1 MADMELVRVIALDEE
16 ATEPEDGQYLLTDAA
31 DGTKKMQAVKL
42 LQNEAQTFD
51 TSADYAVG
59 DYVLYNGRLY
69 RFTAVHA
76 AGAWTG
82 EDAERVTIADELE
95 KVVKYDGVIN
105 VIKII
110 SQSTT
115 MGDIVST
122 LDEVNTIGDH
132 VVFDVA
138 ALNAGMYLCTI
149 YLGDGY
155 YRIADMVTGFESTGF
170 FLPSDL
176 LVDIIKNGSQ
186 TTGKHYTMVW
196 DQVNAQGNRLN
207 DAANITTDTS
217 NFRHAGSVNENY
229 DNPFD
234 EIYPWSGRK
243 LCNIDIDLYRGLQN
257 GDDLTDCVTAWEGDV
272 GFSYSDHY
280 GVWVY
285 TPPFFGRSYV
295 IGNNRYFDVTDENL
309 QNNIYYPASIT
320 GRYLGVDVTLTIDNE
335 SKHCLLPKL
344 GMPVANVTL
353 QNMHTYAQNWGA
365 TLNDIYTLDATSL
378 LFVVEYA
385 SMNLQTKLGG
395 GVSNLYLQPSE
406 GVHLAAD
413 VTDGTEITLE
423 GLTAAQLANII
434 PNAIADIGTSNG
446 SNDIKRTHIVSVS
459 TIGTTTTVV
468 LADAI
473 TATTAAF
480 FSIHGLIN
488 VADSE
493 IGSKSG
499 YIGTNDKSN
508 AYYRGQTFYANK
520 YQYLLGAYREKD
532 TGHIWIADEGDT
544 DNYNALDTTKH
555 TDTGL
560 KLPQRAN
567 DAAYSGYIKTLGMCD
582 KLSIPPFCIEG
593 GGSSSNPVGDYV
605 YVPVLSAGN
614 TVLLFGGGAGS
625 GAVCGFSGHWFNGA
639 GTSHWIYG
647 ACPRLKQPS

>member
-1 MADMELVRVIALDEE
+1 MASKRVIDLAELSQTVQE
-16 ATEPEDGQYLLTDAA
+16 GQYIIVDSAG
-31 DGTKKMQAVKL
+31 GTGKMQAVKL

-51 TSADYAVG
+51 ASTDYAVG

-69 RFTAVHA
+69 RFTAVHT

-82 EDAERVTIADELE
+82 EDAERVTIAHEL
-95 KVVKYDGVIN
+95 KKAVKYDGVIN

-122 LDEVNTIGDH
+122 LDKVNTIGDH

-149 YLGDGY
+149 YLRNGY

-176 LVDIIKNGSQ
+176 LVDVIKGGSQ

-196 DQVNAQGNRLN
+196 DQVNAQGSRLN

-243 LCNIDIDLYRGLQN
+243 LCNIDIDLYRGLQK

-272 GFSYSDHY
+272 GFSYSDQY

-320 GRYLGVDVTLTIDNE
+320 GRYLGVDVMLTIDSAE
-335 SKHCLLPKL
+335 KHCLLPKL
-344 GMPVANVTL
+344 GMPVANVAL

-413 VTDGTEITLE
+413 VTDSTEITLE
-423 GLTAAQLANII
+423 GLTAAQLANVI
-434 PNAIADIGTSNG
+434 PNAIADIGSTKG
-446 SNDIKRTHIVSVS
+446 SNNIKRTYVVSVS
-459 TIGTTTTVV
+459 TTGTTTTVV

-520 YQYLLGAYREKD
+520 LQYLLGAYREKD

-555 TDTGL
+555 TDTRL
-560 KLPQRAN
+560 KLPQGAD
-567 DAAYSGYIKTLGMCD
+567 DAAYSGYIKALGMCD

-605 YVPVLSAGN
+605 YVPALSAGN
-614 TVLLFGGGAGS
+614 TVLLFGGGAGH
-625 GAVCGFSGHWFNGA
+625 GTACGFSGSWDNGA
-639 GTSHWIYG
+639 GYSYWDCG

>member
-1 MADMELVRVIALDEE
+1 MANEMELIRVIALEDE
-16 ATEPEDGQYLLTDAA
+16 AAAPSDGQYLLVDSA
-31 DGTKKMQAVKL
+31 DGTKKMLSIKM
-42 LQNEAQTFD
+42 LQNEAEVFD
-51 TSADYAVG
+51 ATASYIAG
-59 DYVLYNGRLY
+59 EYVLYNAALY
-69 RFTAVHA
+69 CFTVDHA

-176 LVDIIKNGSQ
+176 LVDIIKGGSQ

-217 NFRHAGSVNENY
+217 KFRHAGSVNENY

-243 LCNIDIDLYRGLQN
+243 LCNIDIDLYRGLQK

-272 GFSYSDHY
+272 GFSYEDQY

-320 GRYLGVDVTLTIDNE
+320 GRYLGVDVTLTIDSTE
-335 SKHCLLPKL
+335 KHCLLPKL

-353 QNMHTYAQNWGA
+353 RNMHTYAQNWGA
-365 TLNDIYTLDATSL
+365 TLNDIYTLDATAL

-395 GVSNLYLQPSE
+395 GVSSLYLE
-406 GVHLAAD
+406 DVHLAAD
-413 VTDGTEITLE
+413 VTDSTEITLE
-423 GLTAAQLANII
+423 GLTAAQLEHVI
-434 PNAIADIGTSNG
+434 PNAIADIGSTKG
-446 SNDIKRTHIVSVS
+446 SNNIKRTYVVSVS
-459 TIGTTTTVV
+459 TTGTTTTVL

-520 YQYLLGAYREKD
+520 FQYLLGAYREID

-560 KLPQRAN
+560 KLPQGAD
-567 DAAYSGYIKTLGMCD
+567 DAVYSGYIKTLGMCD
-582 KLSIPPFCIEG
+582 KLSIPPFCTEG

-605 YVPVLSAGN
+605 YVPALSAGN
-614 TVLLFGGGAGS
+614 TVLLFGGHAGNGTPCGFYGFWADGAGAS
-625 GAVCGFSGHWFNGA
+625 DWVC
-639 GTSHWIYG
+639 G
-647 ACPRLKQPS
+647 ACPSLKQPS

>member
-1 MADMELVRVIALDEE
+1 MAYTKRTWETGELI
-16 ATEPEDGQYLLTDAA
+16 TEGKLNHMEDGI
-31 DGTKKMQAVKL
+31 GAV
-42 LQNEAQTFD
+42 N
-51 TSADYAVG
+51 
-59 DYVLYNGRLY
+59 
-69 RFTAVHA
+69 
-76 AGAWTG
+76 
-82 EDAERVTIADELE
+82 
-95 KVVKYDGVIN
+95 KYDDTLN
-105 VIKII
+105 VIKITDPA
-110 SQSTT
+110 TT
-115 MGDIVST
+115 MGDIVNT
-122 LDEVNTIGDH
+122 LNQVNTIGNH

-149 YLGDGY
+149 YIGAGY
-155 YRIADMVTGFESTGF
+155 YRIADLVTGFEGTGF
-170 FLPSDL
+170 FANSDVL
-176 LVDIIKNGSQ
+176 SDIIKSGSQ
-186 TTGKHYTMVW
+186 SSGKHYTMVW
-196 DQVNAQGNRLN
+196 DQVNAQGTRLN

-229 DNPFD
+229 ENPFD

-243 LCNIDIDLYRGLQN
+243 LCNIDIDLYRNLSA

-272 GFSYSDHY
+272 GFSYEDQY

-285 TPPFFGRSYV
+285 TPAFFGRSYI

-309 QNNIYYPASIT
+309 QNNIYYAESIT

-365 TLNDIYTLDATSL
+365 TLNDIYTLDATAL

-413 VTDGTEITLE
+413 VTDSTEITLE
-423 GLTAAQLANII
+423 GLTSAQLAHVI
-434 PNAIADIGTSNG
+434 PNAIADIGSSNG
-446 SNDIKRTHIVSVS
+446 SNNIKRTHIVSVS
-459 TIGTTTTVV
+459 TAGTTTTVV

-488 VADSE
+488 VADTE

-520 YQYLLGAYREKD
+520 HQYLLGAYREKD

-560 KLPQRAN
+560 KLPQGAD

-582 KLSIPPFCIEG
+582 KLSIPPFCTEG

-605 YVPVLSAGN
+605 YVPALSAGN
-614 TVLLFGGGAGS
+614 TVLLIGGNANGGTYCGFYGHWYASAGS
-625 GAVCGFSGHWFNGA
+625 SPWDFGAF
-639 GTSHWIYG
+639 
-647 ACPRLKQPS
+647 PRLKQPS

>member
-1 MADMELVRVIALDEE
+1 MAYTKRTWETGELITEE
-16 ATEPEDGQYLLTDAA
+16 KLNHMEDGI
-31 DGTKKMQAVKL
+31 GAV
-42 LQNEAQTFD
+42 N
-51 TSADYAVG
+51 
-59 DYVLYNGRLY
+59 
-69 RFTAVHA
+69 
-76 AGAWTG
+76 
-82 EDAERVTIADELE
+82 
-95 KVVKYDGVIN
+95 KYDDTLN
-105 VIKII
+105 VIKITDPA
-110 SQSTT
+110 TT
-115 MGDIVST
+115 MGDIVNT
-122 LDEVNTIGDH
+122 LNQVNTIGNH

-149 YLGDGY
+149 YIGAGY
-155 YRIADMVTGFESTGF
+155 YRIADLVTGFEGTGF
-170 FLPSDL
+170 FANSDVL
-176 LVDIIKNGSQ
+176 ADIIKSGSQ
-186 TTGKHYTMVW
+186 SSGKHYTMVW
-196 DQVNAQGNRLN
+196 DQVNAQGTRLN

-217 NFRHAGSVNENY
+217 NFSHAGSVNENY
-229 DNPFD
+229 ENPFD

-243 LCNIDIDLYRGLQN
+243 LCNIDIDLYRNLSA

-272 GFSYSDHY
+272 GFSYDDQY

-285 TPPFFGRSYV
+285 TPAFFGRSYI

-309 QNNIYYPASIT
+309 QNNIYYAESIT

-353 QNMHTYAQNWGA
+353 QNMHAYAQNWGA
-365 TLNDIYTLDATSL
+365 TLNDIYTLDATAL

-395 GVSNLYLQPSE
+395 GVSNLYLE
-406 GVHLAAD
+406 DVHLAAD
-413 VTDGTEITLE
+413 VTDSTEITLE
-423 GLTAAQLANII
+423 GLTAAQLAHVI
-434 PNAIADIGTSNG
+434 PNAIADIGSTKG
-446 SNDIKRTHIVSVS
+446 SNNIKRTYVVSVS
-459 TIGTTTTVV
+459 TTGTTTTVV

-520 YQYLLGAYREKD
+520 FQYLLGAYREKD

-560 KLPQRAN
+560 KLPQGAD

-582 KLSIPPFCIEG
+582 KLSIPPFCTEG

-605 YVPVLSAGN
+605 YVPALSAGN
-614 TVLLFGGGAGS
+614 TVLLFGGNATAGANCGFYGLWGYGAGYS
-625 GAVCGFSGHWFNGA
+625 YWS
-639 GTSHWIYG
+639 SG